1 MVNEVNWTAEHCML
15 LLHLLLQNCL
25 LLLLLKLQ
33 ELHRLTAV
41 ADAACPIVA
50 MAVAIIFFSA
60 DEEGKE
66 REALVDLAA
75 LANVMLVILTN
86 LRLLPIIY
94 ADWDQKYGELTE
106 MKTRRKVPWTTQNL
120 LFF

>member
-1 MVNEVNWTAEHCML
+1 MV
-15 LLHLLLQNCL
+15 
-25 LLLLLKLQ
+25 
-33 ELHRLTAV
+33 
-41 ADAACPIVA
+41 
-50 MAVAIIFFSA
+50 VAIDLFFFSA